1 MRAWRRV
8 AVMGLLAGLAGWLSG
23 CEGTTTGKEVVSVT
37 LQAGTER
44 GSYAPVKF
52 TLTPDMN
59 PVAVNFRADFT
70 QDPAEFGKWNTYR
83 AVLTQGGAAVAT
95 RTININ
101 HPQNNPQADA
111 PPPSGTVHTL
121 FIADVPASGECELT
135 ITVVQPAPITL
146 KEARVDV
153 RSNVARHPR

>member
-1 MRAWRRV
+1 MQAWRGM
-8 AVMGLLAGLAGWLSG
+8 AVMGLWAAVAGLLAG

-37 LQAGTER
+37 LQAGAER

-52 TLTPDMN
+52 ALTPDMN

-83 AVLTQGGAAVAT
+83 AVLTQGGATVAT
-95 RTININ
+95 RSFNVN
-101 HPQNNPQADA
+101 HPQSNAQGSP
-111 PPPSGTVHTL
+111 PPPSGMVHTL
-121 FIADVPASGECELT
+121 FIIDVPGSGECELT
-135 ITVVQPAPITL
+135 ITVAQPAPITL

>member
-1 MRAWRRV
+1 MGLWAAV
-8 AVMGLLAGLAGWLSG
+8 AGLLAG
-23 CEGTTTGKEVVSVT
+23 CEGATTGKEVVSVS
-37 LQAGTER
+37 LQAGAER

-83 AVLTQGGAAVAT
+83 AVLTQGGGAVAA
-95 RTININ
+95 RTINVN

-121 FIADVPASGECELT
+121 FITDVPGSGECELT
-135 ITVVQPAPITL
+135 ITAAQPAPITL
-146 KEARVDV
+146 KDARVDV
-153 RSNVARHPR
+153 RSNVARHPK